1 MDQKTPKEPSAL
13 ESFSPARKE
22 RARAWFE
29 HLRDRICASL
39 EAVEDAADGCPAAR
53 ASHPAASSRRPGRAA
68 RRAAKKAAA
77 A

>member
-39 EAVEDAADGCPAAR
+39 EAVEDAADGLPGCAGKP
-53 ASHPAASSRRPGRAA
+53 PGRFVKTPWARA